1 MRDRS
6 PWPPARP
13 LRLRIR
19 PRAGRLRCSRPTLT
33 AALALLAPLPERGP
47 QQILVALLQA
57 RSLLLQ
63 LLNPLVQLLA
73 PLLRFR
79 QLLLRFPAAQLPL
92 LDTLLRPLVHAPP
105 VMPLALRLHQLP
117 RQPPLPLQLALH
129 RHPCR
134 LRLQLPFRLHIR

>member
-6 PWPPARP
+6 PLPPARP

-19 PRAGRLRCSRPTLT
+19 PWASRLRCCRHSLT
-33 AALALLAPLPERGP
+33 AALALLAPLPERGL

-63 LLNPLVQLLA
+63 LLDPRLLLRA
-73 PLLRFR
+73 PLLRLR
-79 QLLLRFPAAQLPL
+79 QLLLRFPVAQLPL
-92 LDTLLRPLVHAPP
+92 LDTPLRPLVHAPP
-105 VMPLALRLHQLP
+105 VMPLALRLHQLQ

-134 LRLQLPFRLHIR
+134 LRLPLPFRLHIR